1 MGKALIGNIKLFD
14 INTAACFNQ
23 KIRTEFSILY
33 LSVLFAIIKLVYN
46 RKLGFENKITL
57 DSS

>member
-14 INTAACFNQ
+14 INTAACLDQ

-33 LSVLFAIIKLVYN
+33 LSVLFAIIKLIYN
-46 RKLGFENKITL
+46 RKLGFENKITV
-57 DSS
+57 DAS